1 MRLLIATAVFV
12 TSFAAAAADMN
23 CSVKASKTASSAE
36 MQGMAKVSADQA
48 KKTALG
54 AVKEK
59 GTIGKGGLGVED
71 GCLVYSYNV
80 EVAGKSGAEQVLV
93 DAGNGKVLK
102 TEHEGAVSN
111 AMGKATDKMK
121 K

>member
-1 MRLLIATAVFV
+1 MKSLIALALIIP
-12 TSFAAAAADMN
+12 FAASAADMN

-36 MQGMAKVSADQA
+36 MQSMAKVSADQA

-54 AVKEK
+54 AVKTK
-59 GTIGKGGLGVED
+59 GTIGTGGLAVED

-80 EVAGKSGAEQVLV
+80 ETAGKSGAEQVLV

-102 TEHEGAVSN
+102 TEREGAVSN
-111 AMGKATDKMK
+111 AMSKAADKMK